1 MQVRWLSFAVAC
13 ALILPLAGQKR
24 FTIQDVVGIKYPSAP
39 VWSPNGATITF
50 TWDEGG
56 VYRRY
61 QVDARQP
68 GVPTLAPETESVRGR
83 GDNWSPDHTRRL
95 YSEGGGVEEHN
106 RSFPEVG
113 NKLIFRIS
121 ERTPGKL
128 YVAGPGNGPPIL
140 IQMPAGAFGARW
152 VTNSRLVTS
161 VVEPDYKSRTIY
173 LLDALGGAPRAIHT
187 DAEDKFWSINGRDAA
202 PVPSPDGKWILFGS
216 DTSGWD
222 RFYVMPSAGGEAVA
236 VTPDRRASWRAAWS
250 HDSTRIAFDA
260 NSVDMPGDRQIG
272 LVELNGDPAH
282 ASLRWLTRGRGTN
295 IAPVWSPDDSRIV
308 YQHADAQHSGDLY
321 VVAAAGGTPVRL
333 TDSMPPSLSGVH
345 FVAPQLIHY
354 PAADGRSV
362 PAWLFVPPNLD
373 RSRKHAA
380 IVWIHPDG
388 VNQNY
393 DGWHTDRNEAV
404 YYAFHQYLLQQ
415 GYVVIAPDYRGSIGY
430 GRAWREAV
438 YHDVGGLDARDAR
451 RAALY
456 LASLPYV
463 DAHRIGVWGLS
474 YGGYFTLRAI
484 TQTPTRFACAVDVAG
499 LVDPAM
505 YYQDPYHS
513 GWMAERMGT
522 PEENP
527 GLYAQGATSTQ
538 MEHLQRPLLILAGT
552 ADVNVPFWESTLL
565 LDSALKAN
573 KGALVTFMMYPGEFH
588 YFDRAFV
595 LHDAWQ
601 RVDEF
606 FAQHLRP

>member
-1 MQVRWLSFAVAC
+1 MQSRWHCIALACVLAV
-13 ALILPLAGQKR
+13 PLAGQRR
-24 FTIQDVVGIKYPSAP
+24 FSIQDVVDIKYPSAP
-39 VWSPNGATITF
+39 VWSSDGATITF

-61 QVDARQP
+61 QVDARRP
-68 GVPTLAPETESVRGR
+68 GVPVAVTEANRGR
-83 GDNWSPDHTRRL
+83 GGNWSPDHTRRL
-95 YSEGGGVEEHN
+95 YSEGGEVVAHN
-106 RSFPEVG
+106 RSFPEIG
-113 NKLIFRIS
+113 NKLIFGIS
-121 ERTPGKL
+121 ERKPGKL
-128 YVAGPGNGPPIL
+128 YVAGPGTGASVEVQTPS
-140 IQMPAGAFGARW
+140 GAFGARW
-152 VTNSRLVTS
+152 VNNSTLVTS
-161 VVEPDYKSRTIY
+161 VVAADYKSRTIY
-173 LLDALGGAPRAIHT
+173 LLDARGGAPRAIHT
-187 DAEDKFWSINGRDAA
+187 DHEDKFWSMNGRDAA
-202 PVPSPDGKWILFGS
+202 PIPSPDGKWILFGS

-222 RFYVMPSAGGEAVA
+222 RFYVMPAEGGEAVP
-236 VTPDRRASWRAAWS
+236 VTPERRASWRAAWS
-250 HDSTRIAFDA
+250 HDSTRIAIDA
-260 NSVDMPGDRQIG
+260 NSAEMPGDRQIG
-272 LVELNGDPAH
+272 VVELNGD
-282 ASLRWLTRGRGTN
+282 ASQAKLHWLTQGRGTN
-295 IAPVWSPDDSRIV
+295 ISPVWSPDDRRIA

-321 VVAAAGGTPVRL
+321 VVPASGGSAVRL
-333 TDSMPPSLSGVH
+333 THSMPASLSGVQ
-345 FVAPQLIHY
+345 FVAPQLVHY
-354 PAADGRSV
+354 AGGDGASV

-373 RSRKHAA
+373 RSRKHPA

-415 GYVVIAPDYRGSIGY
+415 GYVVLAPDYRGSIGY

-438 YHDVGGLDARDAR
+438 YHDVGGMDARDAR

-463 DAHRIGVWGLS
+463 DAQRIGVWGLS
-474 YGGYFTLRAI
+474 YGGYFTLRAV

-522 PEENP
+522 PTENP
-527 GLYAQGATSTQ
+527 DLYARGATSTQ
-538 MEHLQRPLLILAGT
+538 MAQVQRPLLVLAGT
-552 ADVNVPFWESTLL
+552 ADVNVPFWETTLL
-565 LDSALKAN
+565 LDAALKAG
-573 KGALVTFMMYPGEFH
+573 KGDLVTFMMYPGEFH

-595 LHDAWQ
+595 LHDAWR
-601 RVDEF
+601 RVDAF

>member
-1 MQVRWLSFAVAC
+1 MQYRPLSLLAFALA
-13 ALILPLAGQKR
+13 LPLCAQSR
-24 FTIQDVVGIKYPSAP
+24 FTIQDVVAIKYPSAP
-39 VWSPNGATITF
+39 AWSVDGRTITF

-61 QVDARQP
+61 TVDARQP
-68 GVPTLAPETESVRGR
+68 GIPNLAPATATERER
-83 GDNWSPDHTRRL
+83 QQNWSPNHKRRA
-95 YSEGGGVEEHN
+95 YFEGGGTVEHN
-106 RSFPEVG
+106 WSFPEVG
-113 NKLIFRIS
+113 SKLIFRIT
-121 ERTPGKL
+121 ERMPGKL
-128 YVAGPGNGPPIL
+128 FTVAADGGAPVAV
-140 IQMPAGAFGARW
+140 QTPAGLYGARW
-152 VTNSRLVTS
+152 VNDTTLVAS
-161 VVEPDYKSRTIY
+161 VVSPDYKTRTIY
-173 LLDALGGAPRAIHT
+173 LLDAMGGPARAIHT
-187 DAEDKFWSINGRDAA
+187 DTDDKFWSINGRDAA

-222 RFYVMPSAGGEAVA
+222 RFYVMPAEGGDA
-236 VTPDRRASWRAAWS
+236 VTVTPSDHANWRAAWS

-260 NSVDMPGDRQIG
+260 NSATQPGDRQIG
-272 LVELNGDPAH
+272 VVDLNRDPAH
-282 ASLRWLTRGRGTN
+282 ATLLWLTRGRGTN
-295 IAPVWSPDDSRIV
+295 IAPVWSPDDTRIV

-321 VVAAAGGTPVRL
+321 VIPATGGTPLRL
-333 TDSMPPSLSGVH
+333 THSMPPSLSGAH
-345 FVAPQLIHY
+345 FVAPELVHY
-354 PAADGRSV
+354 HGADGQSV

-373 RSRKHAA
+373 RSRKHPA

-404 YYAFHQYLLQQ
+404 YYAFHQYLLQE

-438 YHDVGGLDARDAR
+438 YRDVGGMDARDAR

-463 DAHRIGVWGLS
+463 DAARIGVWGLS
-474 YGGYFTLRAI
+474 YGGYFTLRAV

-522 PEENP
+522 PDENP
-527 GLYAQGATSTQ
+527 DLYARGATSTHMDQ
-538 MEHLQRPLLILAGT
+538 LQRPLLILAGT
-552 ADVNVPFWESTLL
+552 ADVNVPFWETTLL
-565 LDSALKAN
+565 LDRVLKAG
-573 KGALVTFMMYPGEFH
+573 KGGLVTFMMYPGEFH

-595 LHDAWQ
+595 LNDAWR
-601 RVDEF
+601 RVDQF
-606 FAQHLRP
+606 FAQHLQP